1 MGFLYFVSVHDVSE
15 EHLRPGFLVCLAEVE
30 AVRVFLPPRCESAV
44 VSVDGGVVLPSF
56 SVVPCAFDVP
66 AIGIESGAAYDRG

>member
-30 AVRVFLPPRCESAV
+30 VVRVFLPPRCDDAV
-44 VSVDGGVVLPSF
+44 MSVDGGVVLTSF
-56 SVVPCAFDVP
+56 AIVPCAFDVP
-66 AIGIESGAAYDRG
+66 ACGIDCGAAYDRG